1 MSTVESE
8 IRIGVAGVC
17 LDAVTN
23 RAISHFLGAIPSSSI
38 VGSLDFY
45 HGADREVPRL
55 LQRADTRI
63 CIIDYDRNH
72 DEALAFTERLRC
84 DSPDVSSFA
93 ISSQMEP
100 NQIISAMRAGC
111 SEYLVKPL
119 DNERLFEAV
128 TRVETKQKER
138 VRSKTRGM
146 VISLVGAKGGTGVT
160 SLAMHLA
167 LELSN
172 GGQNKCVLVDQHPAL
187 GDASLYL
194 GTGRH
199 QYCFYELAS
208 NTDRLDEE
216 LLRGFLLHHDSGL
229 DLVDAPDGVGA
240 IHSAPPSAVEQTVAF
255 LAEQY
260 AYVVI
265 DCPPGLT
272 DLTLAC
278 IAQSDKVGIV
288 MTAELPAVRNTV
300 RYLQHLNKLGY
311 EKNVQVVL
319 NRYSKRGPLS
329 DERIEKTLQRGISVH
344 IANDYQE
351 VIRAINAGAPITS
364 QHKSE
369 FGMGIRGWARD
380 VAASKKPVA
389 AKAAAATP
397 SSGGVLR
404 LFRK

>member
-1 MSTVESE
+1 MSTVQTD
-8 IRIGVAGVC
+8 IRIGVAGIC
-17 LDAVTN
+17 LDTVTN
-23 RAISHFLGAIPSSSI
+23 RAISHFLGSIPGGL
-38 VGSLDFY
+38 VMGNLEFY
-45 HGADREVPRL
+45 HGAEREAPRL
-55 LQRADTRI
+55 LQSAETRI
-63 CIIDYDRNH
+63 CVVDYDRNY
-72 DEALAFTERLRC
+72 DEALAFTERLRSE
-84 DSPDVSSFA
+84 SPDVISFA
-93 ISSQMEP
+93 LSSRVEP

-119 DNERLFEAV
+119 DNERLLESV
-128 TRVETKQKER
+128 TRVQAKQKER
-138 VRSKTRGM
+138 VRSRTRGL

-172 GGQNKCVLVDQHPAL
+172 GGQNKCVLIDQHPAL

-199 QYCFYELAS
+199 QYSFYELAS
-208 NTDRLDEE
+208 NTDRLDDE
-216 LLRGFLLHHDSGL
+216 LLRGFLLHHESGL
-229 DLVDAPDGVGA
+229 DVVDAPDGVDA
-240 IHSAPPSAVEQTVAF
+240 IHSAPSTSVEQTVAF

-272 DLTLAC
+272 ELTLAC

-300 RYLQHLNKLGY
+300 RYLQHLGKLGY
-311 EKNVQVVL
+311 EANVQVVL

-329 DERIEKTLQRGISVH
+329 DERIEKTLQRRISMR

-364 QHKSE
+364 QQKSE
-369 FGMGIRGWARD
+369 FAAGIRGWARD
-380 VAASKKPVA
+380 LAGSRNPVA
-389 AKAAAATP
+389 AKAAAAAP
-397 SSGGVLR
+397 SSGGLMG